1 MERLLLMDKNS
12 TGLTKKQAKNVE
24 RGIVIFS
31 VIALICLFQPFTIYL
46 YGAACAAVV
55 VAGLMFNLVPLC
67 VEGVKTSQL
76 IKIAIIIFVILVI
89 VAVVAI
95 GSGYLYAIYLESTR

>member
-1 MERLLLMDKNS
+1 MDKNN
-12 TGLTKKQAKNVE
+12 TGLSKKQAKNVE

-46 YGAACAAVV
+46 YGVACGAVV

-67 VEGVKTSQL
+67 VEGVKTSQ
-76 IKIAIIIFVILVI
+76 IAIIIFVILVI
-89 VAVVAI
+89 VAIVAI
-95 GSGYLYAIYLESTR
+95 GSGHLYAIYLESTR

>member
-1 MERLLLMDKNS
+1 MDKNQ
-12 TGLTKKQAKNVE
+12 TGLSKKQAKNVE

-46 YGAACAAVV
+46 YGVACAAVV

-76 IKIAIIIFVILVI
+76 IKIAVIIFLILII
-89 VAVVAI
+89 VAIAAI
-95 GSGYLYAIYLESTR
+95 GSAELYSWYLASSR